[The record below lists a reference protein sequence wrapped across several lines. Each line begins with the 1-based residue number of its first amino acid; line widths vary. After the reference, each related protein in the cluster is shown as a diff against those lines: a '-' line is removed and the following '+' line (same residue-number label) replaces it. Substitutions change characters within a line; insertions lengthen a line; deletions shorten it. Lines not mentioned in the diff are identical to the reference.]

1 MKGDK
6 NMTES
11 EKRRTGYLNA
21 TDELRKLIIENP
33 DLPMLVL
40 AGADSNIGDWS
51 WMTCSSV
58 HCTIGE
64 FLDCDQTVNDERVYT
79 DRDDFEEDLEDHLYD
94 PELHD
99 GLTDEMWDHLVKDEV
114 AEYDP
119 FWKKC
124 IIVYVDN

>member
-1 MKGDK
+1 
-6 NMTES
+6 MTES

-33 DLPMLVL
+33 DLPMLVM
-40 AGADSNIGDWS
+40 AGQDCNIGDWS
-51 WMTCSSV
+51 WMTCGYV
-58 HCTIGE
+58 HCVIGE

-79 DRDDFEEDLEDHLYD
+79 DRDDFAEDFEDHLYD

-99 GLTDEMWDHLVKDEV
+99 GLTEEAWDKLVQAEV

-124 IIVYVDN
+124 IIVYIDN